1 MTGATGARGSAPL
14 PPKLL
19 ELVDELD
26 QEVRSLPVARAL
38 SGRGIGVQL
47 AVHAVAGLK
56 QLLDGERERAARTFE
71 AISEEIRD
79 RTVSAD

>member
-1 MTGATGARGSAPL
+1 MPL

-38 SGRGIGVQL
+38 VRRGVGAQL
-47 AVHAVAGLK
+47 AVHVVAGLK
-56 QLLDGERERAARTFE
+56 QLLDGEREQAARTFE
-71 AISEEIRD
+71 AIFEEIRD
-79 RTVSAD
+79 RTVSSD